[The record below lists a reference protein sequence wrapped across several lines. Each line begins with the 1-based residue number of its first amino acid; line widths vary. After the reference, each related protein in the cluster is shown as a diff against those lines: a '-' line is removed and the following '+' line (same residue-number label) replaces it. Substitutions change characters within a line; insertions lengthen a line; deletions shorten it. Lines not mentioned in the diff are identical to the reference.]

1 MVSFSKRITRQQ
13 PVRRRHTLAARL
25 KREQFEANPSRFLEN
40 TIKEYVATSPSNRF
54 RSFNGAPIFDEPLVG
69 FADGDDAIFQDYK
82 VIIGDFH
89 FTPREALVRHLQD
102 KGGGSAKEP
111 PRVSVISWVL
121 PSTLETRL
129 SLRRES
135 MVPSL
140 RWNHTRWHG
149 QDFIYELA
157 SHMASL
163 LEELGHQA
171 VAPERAN
178 FYETRALPDGLASNW
193 SQRHIA
199 YAAGLGT
206 FSLSDGFITPRGIA
220 MRCGSVVCDVALPP
234 SPRVYENHLVN
245 CLFYRDES
253 CRRCIE
259 RCPADAITEE
269 GHDKRKCEEF
279 LFREQPAILKELG
292 REEGYTGAYLGC
304 GLCQTKVPCED
315 RIPPIIAGRQQR

>member
-1 MVSFSKRITRQQ
+1 LT
-13 PVRRRHTLAARL
+13 ARL
-25 KREQFEANPSRFLEN
+25 KREQFEANPSLFLEN
-40 TIKEYVATSPSNRF
+40 TIKEYVATSPSNRLA
-54 RSFNGAPIFDEPLVG
+54 SFSNTPIFDEPLVG
-69 FADGDDAIFQDYK
+69 FADGDDALFQDYK

-89 FTPREALVRHLQD
+89 LTPREALARHVQE
-102 KGGGSAKEP
+102 KESGSTREPAK
-111 PRVSVISWVL
+111 VSVISWVL

-135 MVPSL
+135 VVPSL

-157 SHMASL
+157 GYVVSL

-171 VAPERAN
+171 TAPERAS
-178 FYETRALPDGLASNW
+178 FYEIRGLPNGLASNW

-220 MRCGSVVCDVALPP
+220 LRCGSVVCDVALPP
-234 SPRVYENHLVN
+234 SPREYQNHLAN

-259 RCPADAITEE
+259 RCPVDAITEE
-269 GHDKRKCEEF
+269 GHDKKKCEEF
-279 LFREQPAILKELG
+279 VLREQAVILKELG
-292 REEGYTGAYLGC
+292 REEGYIGAYLGC
-304 GLCQTKVPCED
+304 GLCQTKVPCES
-315 RIPPIIAGRQQR
+315 RIPPDIVPKNRQRRP